1 MIECTGFEKDV
12 NSNITKIFCDYLPD
26 TKSGTPGADAIKVK
40 GNIHWLS
47 CKYAVNAKVN
57 LYDRLFKEAHP
68 GKNNNY
74 LDDLNP
80 NSLTSKEIKIEE
92 NLKTISPGDQY
103 QFERH
108 GYFIADDLSKSED
121 IILNRTT
128 TLRDNWQ

>member
-1 MIECTGFEKDV
+1 VI
-12 NSNITKIFCDYLPD
+12 IYL
-26 TKSGTPGADAIKVK
+26 TLNQGHPGADAIKVK

-68 GKNNNY
+68 GENNNY

-92 NLKTISPGDQY
+92 NLKKFHLVININLNVMVILLLMTY
-103 QFERH
+103 QN
-108 GYFIADDLSKSED
+108 LK
-121 IILNRTT
+121 ILF
-128 TLRDNWQ
+128 

>member
-1 MIECTGFEKDV
+1 MSANTSISELRSAPSAAG
-12 NSNITKIFCDYLPD
+12 
-26 TKSGTPGADAIKVK
+26 SGIA
-40 GNIHWLS
+40 
-47 CKYAVNAKVN
+47 NAKVN

-68 GKNNNY
+68 GENNNY
-74 LDDLNP
+74 LDDLNL

-108 GYFIADDLSKSED
+108 GYFIADDLSKPED